1 MSSSLEL
8 LAGKAHS
15 LLARTLPARAA
26 ARILTDEE
34 LNPLGPLMISRE
46 MRRQESDQNL
56 QNYNPGEG
64 TIDPKNI
71 NQVAMFIFFGFLG
84 ACLVVGIIWF
94 FFWAKNGG
102 FTYHDNDWEDYV
114 STVLRRKGPNGT
126 VLSNATKST
135 DLGGGSIYHD
145 YYGDNRTEMT
155 ENTGLSGSTISGIT
169 AGASDLPARQERKR
183 KIEKRKREK
192 KAAKE
197 RAMNAGEDTVLMEQ
211 EAEAEAF
218 ANLRQ
223 YRSERPARVG
233 GMNRQADGS
242 EWEGST
248 IPTESAVSAS
258 LLDNQQPTP
267 TNSPQKKK
275 APGIR
280 KVYSTAD
287 RNRRTEEENLKAET
301 RALHRQ
307 NRAAALRGGASDVSA
322 STDAGDST
330 TTTSTA
336 SEGLR
341 RSYTYQRSGAP
352 RSKSKRRPR
361 SEMAQTQISSISEE
375 SRTTPASPGPAS
387 SHWVPPSEISSS
399 GPTSSTISGTTA
411 QTDSS
416 TGTKSY
422 YHPIPELRAT
432 RAPQPD
438 PAPPTR
444 EPSRRRRESRD
455 ESSRRRTSQSRPR
468 TQEEERAARE
478 ERRKSRGYR
487 RTRQSDHDDV
497 D

>member
-1 MSSSLEL
+1 MSLTLESIGHRARNLWSNTISSRVTR
-8 LAGKAHS
+8 S
-15 LLARTLPARAA
+15 LLTA
-26 ARILTDEE
+26 EE
-34 LNPLGPLMISRE
+34 LNPFGPLIASRE
-46 MRRQESDQNL
+46 LHRREDDPNL
-56 QNYNPGEG
+56 ENYNPESGS
-64 TIDPKNI
+64 INPKNI
-71 NQVAMFIFFGFLG
+71 NQIAMFIFFGFLAAG
-84 ACLVVGIIWF
+84 LVIGGIWF

-102 FTYHDNDWEDYV
+102 FTYHENDWDDYV

-126 VLSNATKST
+126 VLSNATKT
-135 DLGGGSIYHD
+135 TKLGGGSIYHD
-145 YYGDNRTEMT
+145 YDGDNRTEMT
-155 ENTGLSGSTISGIT
+155 EGTGLSGSTVSGIT
-169 AGASDLPARQERKR
+169 AGASDLVARDERKR

-197 RAMNAGEDTVLMEQ
+197 RAMHAGEDSVLMEQ
-211 EAEAEAF
+211 QAEQEAF
-218 ANLRQ
+218 SHLRE

-233 GMNRQADGS
+233 GMNRQAEGS

-280 KVYSTAD
+280 KVYSVAD
-287 RNRRTEEENLKAET
+287 RNRRREEEELKAES
-301 RALHRQ
+301 RAMHRQ

-322 STDAGDST
+322 STATASST
-330 TTTSTA
+330 SETTTSTA

-352 RSKSKRRPR
+352 RSKSKRRSRP
-361 SEMAQTQISSISEE
+361 EMSQVSSISEE
-375 SRTTPASPGPAS
+375 SHTTTPAPSP
-387 SHWVPPSEISSS
+387 WVPPSEISSS
-399 GPTSSTISGTTA
+399 VPASSTISGTTA

-422 YHPIPELRAT
+422 YHPIPELRAST
-432 RAPQPD
+432 RASRQQETTK
-438 PAPPTR
+438 PPTR

-455 ESSRRRTSQSRPR
+455 EGSRRRTSQSRPR
-468 TQEEERAARE
+468 TQEERAARE

-487 RTRQSDHDDV
+487 RGQQSDHDDV